1 MPFSAQELDLL
12 AETEEIR
19 IETTRS
25 DGTTRTTIIWVMTDG
40 DDVFVRSVKGDRGY
54 WYQRAVERPTVAL
67 IVGRQ
72 RIAAT
77 AVPAHDE
84 DSIAR
89 CSAAIQR
96 KYAGI
101 PGEKP
106 MLAPRALPTTMRLE
120 PA

>member
-1 MPFSAQELDLL
+1 MAFSRQDLDLL
-12 AETEEIR
+12 AATEEVR
-19 IETTRS
+19 IETTRP

-40 DDVFVRSVKGDRGY
+40 DGVFVRSVRGDRGY
-54 WYQRAVERPTVAL
+54 WYQRAVEHPGVAL
-67 IVGRQ
+67 HIDGR

-77 AVPAHDE
+77 AVPARDE

-96 KYAGI
+96 KYAGV
-101 PGEKP
+101 PGEKS
-106 MLAPRALPTTMRLE
+106 MLAAKTLRTTMRLE

>member
-1 MPFSAQELDLL
+1 MAFSRPELDLL
-12 AETEEIR
+12 DATQEVR
-19 IETTRS
+19 IETSRP

-40 DDVFVRSVKGDRGY
+40 PDVFVRSVRGDRGY
-54 WYQRAVERPTVAL
+54 WYQRAVERPGVAL
-67 IVGRQ
+67 LVDGR

-77 AVPAHDE
+77 AVPAHDD

-89 CSAAIQR
+89 CSAAIRR
-96 KYAGI
+96 KYAGV

-106 MLAPRALPTTMRLE
+106 MLAPKALPTTMRLE

>member
-1 MPFSAQELDLL
+1 MPFSRQELDLL
-12 AETEEIR
+12 AATEEVS
-19 IETTRS
+19 IETTRA
-25 DGTTRTTIIWVMTDG
+25 DGTTRTTIIWVMTDR

-54 WYQRAVERPTVAL
+54 WYQRAVEHPGVAL
-67 IVGRQ
+67 HVDGR

-89 CSAAIQR
+89 CSAAMRR
-96 KYAGI
+96 KYAGV
-101 PGEKP
+101 PGEKS
-106 MLAPRALPTTMRLE
+106 MLAPKTLPTTMRLE